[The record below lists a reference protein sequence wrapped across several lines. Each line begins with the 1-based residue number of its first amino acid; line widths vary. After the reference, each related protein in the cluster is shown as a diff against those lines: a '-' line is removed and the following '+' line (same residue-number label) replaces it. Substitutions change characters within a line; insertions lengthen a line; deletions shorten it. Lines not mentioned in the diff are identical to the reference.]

1 MIINNEECKLVD
13 WRDDIPNDRYYI
25 SKKGNVYNKLG
36 KQIIKTYKN
45 KLYYIFYFSDKQKMI
60 PGDLLVLEA
69 FNPNLNP
76 NMTPCHLD
84 GDEYNI
90 NLDNL
95 WWINKE
101 KLTEF
106 RKNHTNI
113 NEINGEKVKVIDW
126 VKNIDPKAYYIS
138 DKGNVYNW
146 RKEIIEKNKADN
158 FCIVEL
164 RKYNGGIITCNVSKL
179 VLQAFKPIENEVY
192 MVPHHINGNIND
204 NDVMNLE
211 WINVDNWIELKST
224 KYKKTD
230 VDMSEEI
237 KKPINWFDWLPKD
250 KYFISNYGNIYN
262 SSGYNM
268 SYYYNHAGYPTI
280 VLRDY
285 QGKTHQLLIS
295 RLVLQAFEPIDN
307 YDEMTVDHI
316 DGNPLNNKLDNLT
329 WMSMKDNVSKRFT
342 INKFK
347 LFNINY
353 GEKEKEVIKLLKEG
367 VSKKEIYLKTGLNRD
382 YIKRIIK
389 KNNINMV
396 NYNDG
401 NHKFTI
407 DTLFELA
414 LEFCFDDIN
423 NKELANQYDC
433 SRTTISDIRKCDK
446 YKEEMKSIGYTRDKR
461 PYYTNGFEYSIN
473 DIDSNSDY
481 TYFY

>member
-90 NLDNL
+90 NLANL
-95 WWINKE
+95 QWINKE

-230 VDMSEEI
+230 VDTSEEI

-268 SYYYNHAGYPTI
+268 SYYYNSFTR
-280 VLRDY
+280 L
-285 QGKTHQLLIS
+285 S
-295 RLVLQAFEPIDN
+295 R
-307 YDEMTVDHI
+307 
-316 DGNPLNNKLDNLT
+316 
-329 WMSMKDNVSKRFT
+329 
-342 INKFK
+342 
-347 LFNINY
+347 
-353 GEKEKEVIKLLKEG
+353 
-367 VSKKEIYLKTGLNRD
+367 KKASIT
-382 YIKRIIK
+382 
-389 KNNINMV
+389 
-396 NYNDG
+396 
-401 NHKFTI
+401 
-407 DTLFELA
+407 
-414 LEFCFDDIN
+414 
-423 NKELANQYDC
+423 
-433 SRTTISDIRKCDK
+433 
-446 YKEEMKSIGYTRDKR
+446 YKSFSITS
-461 PYYTNGFEYSIN
+461 F
-473 DIDSNSDY
+473 
-481 TYFY
+481 